1 MIHSPYEYILYAK
14 ENGMREADITFVPA
28 ESFSPYIECQS
39 DVINQINILES
50 KKIEV
55 NPFYRY
61 EQVFAELLAVDSENI
76 MNEIKGFIFDFWIH
90 EIYKIERLSGMT
102 RKSFEK
108 SYLINEIANGLL
120 GTKVKREFE
129 LFDNEEKTALIYQII
144 HLYSGGDS
152 RVLFCSALKA
162 FLTNIF
168 VYTLNEDKILLFVGE
183 KESTI
188 LRKKISFT
196 KDIFLPIEMQVDI
209 FWDRHFGV
217 FEVEE
222 TMVLDEIELL

>member
-1 MIHSPYEYILYAK
+1 MIHSPYEYILYAN

-28 ESFSPYIECQS
+28 KSFSPYIECQS
-39 DVINQINILES
+39 DVINQIDILEN

-61 EQVFAELLAVDSENI
+61 EQVFAELLAVDSEKI
-76 MNEIKGFIFDFWIH
+76 LNEIKGFIFDFWIH
-90 EIYKIERLSGMT
+90 EMYKIERLNGMT

-108 SYLINEIANGLL
+108 SYLIDEIASGFM
-120 GTKVKREFE
+120 GTKVKREFD
-129 LFDNEEKTALIYQII
+129 LFDNEEKTSLMYLVI
-144 HLYSGGDS
+144 HLYSGGDGK
-152 RVLFCSALKA
+152 VLFCSALKT

-168 VYTLNEDKILLFVGE
+168 VYILSGDKILLYVGKE
-183 KESTI
+183 ESTI
-188 LRKKISFT
+188 LRKKISFI
-196 KDIFLPIEMQVDI
+196 KDIFFPIEMQMDI
-209 FWDRHFGV
+209 FWNRHFCV